1 MKNSDSNNRAGLVL
15 TGGGARAAYQVG
27 VLKAMAEWSDD
38 DMPCPFPILTG
49 TSAGSIN
56 TLLIA
61 SRAHSFRESVDHL
74 VAVWSNLSVSKVFRT
89 DTATML
95 RTSARWL
102 LWLALWR
109 HPKFAPPSV
118 LDNTP
123 LRQLLELHMRFPRIE
138 QSIANGDLDAV
149 AVTAAGYTSAR
160 SVTFFEGRRG
170 LVSWSRTRR
179 DGVMVDITLDH
190 LMASVALPILFPAQR
205 IGAEYF
211 GDGSMRQAAPLSPAI
226 HLGAEKLL
234 VIGTRNEDANPV
246 RSKDEIDYPTFG
258 EIGGY
263 ILDSLFMDALYTDI
277 ERLRRINELVRQIGR
292 KPHGTMKPLREIDVS
307 VMVPSKDVRDIAA
320 RHLKRMP
327 RTVRILLRLL
337 GATGSKGAQLLSYLL
352 FDGAFCR
359 EMIDLGYR
367 DAHDRRH
374 VLAPFLGLDEA
385 EIDARR
391 RRRVE
396 AEVSEAKNSAA
407 MRVNEE

>member
-1 MKNSDSNNRAGLVL
+1 MGDKKQARAGLVL

-27 VLKAMAEWSDD
+27 VLKAMAEWSGEDEA
-38 DMPCPFPILTG
+38 CPFRVLTG

-56 TLLIA
+56 TLLVA
-61 SRAHSFRESVDHL
+61 SRARNFRHAVDHL
-74 VAVWSNLSVSKVFRT
+74 VAVWSNLTVSKIFRT

-118 LDNTP
+118 LDNSP

-138 QSIANGDLDAV
+138 QAIEADTLDAV

-160 SVTFFEGRRG
+160 SVTFFQGRQG

-179 DGVMVDITLDH
+179 DGVMTDVTLDH
-190 LMASVALPILFPAQR
+190 VMASVALPILFPAQR
-205 IGAEYF
+205 LGPEYF

-246 RSKDEIDYPTFG
+246 RSRDDIDYPTFG

-277 ERLRRINELVRQIGR
+277 ERLRRINELVRQIGQ
-292 KPHGTMKPLREIDVS
+292 KPKGGVKPLREIDVS
-307 VMVPSKDVRDIAA
+307 VMVPSEDIRDIAE
-320 RHLKRMP
+320 RHMRQLP
-327 RTVRILLRLL
+327 RTVKILLRLL
-337 GATGSKGAQLLSYLL
+337 GATGHKGTQLLSYLL
-352 FDGAFCR
+352 FDGSFCK
-359 EMIDLGYR
+359 ELIDLGYR

-374 VLAPFLGLDEA
+374 VLAPFLGIDEA
-385 EIDARR
+385 DIAARR
-391 RRRVE
+391 HAAA
-396 AEVSEAKNSAA
+396 AEREDASE
-407 MRVNEE
+407 

>member
-1 MKNSDSNNRAGLVL
+1 MKKTDSIQRAGLVL

-27 VLKAMAEWSDD
+27 VLKAMAEWSDAD
-38 DMPCPFPILTG
+38 AACPFPVLTG

-56 TLLIA
+56 TLLVA
-61 SRAHSFRESVDHL
+61 SRARNFRVAVDHL
-74 VAVWSNLSVSKVFRT
+74 VAVWSNLTVSKVFRT

-109 HPKFAPPSV
+109 HPRFAPPSV

-138 QSIANGDLDAV
+138 QSIEGGDLDAV

-160 SVTFFEGRRG
+160 SVSFFQGRQG

-179 DGVMVDITLDH
+179 DGVMTDITLDH

-246 RSKDEIDYPTFG
+246 RGQEEIDYPTFG

-277 ERLRRINELVRQIGR
+277 ERLRRVNELVRQIGR
-292 KPHGTMKPLREIDVS
+292 KSRGAMKPLREIEVS
-307 VMVPSKDVRDIAA
+307 VMVPSEDIRDIAE
-320 RHLKRMP
+320 RHLRQLP
-327 RTVRILLRLL
+327 RTVKILLRLL

-359 EMIDLGYR
+359 ELIDLGYR

-374 VLAPFLGLDEA
+374 VLAPFLGFDES
-385 EIDARR
+385 EIATGRHS
-391 RRRVE
+391 VATE
-396 AEVSEAKNSAA
+396 Q
-407 MRVNEE
+407 EETGE